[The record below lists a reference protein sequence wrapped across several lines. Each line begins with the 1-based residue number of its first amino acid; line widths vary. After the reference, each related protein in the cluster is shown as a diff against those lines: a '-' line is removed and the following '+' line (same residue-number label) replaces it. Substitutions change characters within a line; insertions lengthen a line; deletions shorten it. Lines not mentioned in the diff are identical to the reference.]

1 MSLVAIATFA
11 LSCAS
16 SAVGIGRMTAQKQW
30 WRDGVCYEIFVRSF
44 VDSDGDGIG
53 DLRGLTSRLDYINDG
68 NPQRPMDLGANCIWL
83 MPISRS
89 VSYHGYDVTDYYHID
104 PHYGTDEDFRQ
115 LMREAHRRGIH
126 VIVDF
131 VPNHSSDQHPFF
143 QSALQGPASPY
154 RDWYRWSA
162 VKPNQ
167 TGPWGQEVW
176 HKSPLRDEYYYGL
189 FWGAMPDL
197 NYQTPAVLQEMEK
210 ATLHWLTDMG
220 ADGFRFDAVP
230 YLVEEGN
237 QIAHTRGTHDA
248 LHSFGDAIR
257 RASPSTFT
265 IGEMSEESAQILS
278 AYYPDQLDAYFAFG
292 VAAGTMETARTGLAA
307 PFLNAVRDAV
317 SRLPVGRWSPF
328 LTNHDHVR
336 VMTVLAGDRAKAR
349 IAASAMLMLPGL
361 PFVYYGEEIGM
372 RGPKPDEQIRTPM
385 QWSDAPGAGF
395 TTGTPWESP
404 QSDWAVTNVQAQD
417 GDAGSLL
424 NHYRRLIHL
433 RHDHSALS
441 GGDLLVG
448 SASDPAIAAFVR
460 RSPTETV
467 LVVLNFGAGAIPQAS
482 VTLPP
487 ASGATS
493 TSRFERIY
501 QDPSGGCPV
510 EASARANNSF
520 ALGPMAPYGFC
531 VFRISGS

>member
-1 MSLVAIATFA
+1 
-11 LSCAS
+11 
-16 SAVGIGRMTAQKQW
+16 
-30 WRDGVCYEIFVRSF
+30 
-44 VDSDGDGIG
+44 
-53 DLRGLTSRLDYINDG
+53 
-68 NPQRPMDLGANCIWL
+68 
-83 MPISRS
+83 
-89 VSYHGYDVTDYYHID
+89 
-104 PHYGTDEDFRQ
+104 
-115 LMREAHRRGIH
+115 
-126 VIVDF
+126 
-131 VPNHSSDQHPFF
+131 
-143 QSALQGPASPY
+143 
-154 RDWYRWSA
+154 
-162 VKPNQ
+162 
-167 TGPWGQEVW
+167 
-176 HKSPLRDEYYYGL
+176 
-189 FWGAMPDL
+189 
-197 NYQTPAVLQEMEK
+197 
-210 ATLHWLTDMG
+210 
-220 ADGFRFDAVP
+220 
-230 YLVEEGN
+230 
-237 QIAHTRGTHDA
+237 
-248 LHSFGDAIR
+248 
-257 RASPSTFT
+257 
-265 IGEMSEESAQILS
+265 MSEESAQILS
-278 AYYPDQLDAYFAFG
+278 TYYPDQLDAYFAFG

-317 SRLPVGRWSPF
+317 SRLPVGRWSSF

-385 QWSDAPGAGF
+385 QWNSAPGAGF

-460 RSPTETV
+460 GSPTETI

>member
-1 MSLVAIATFA
+1 MGLLGVATVV

-16 SAVGIGRMTAQKQW
+16 SPVEVSLSPSQKQW
-30 WRDGVCYEIFVRSF
+30 WRDGVCYEVFVRSF
-44 VDSDGDGIG
+44 VDADGDGVG

-68 NPQRPMDLGANCIWL
+68 NPQTTTDLGANCIWL
-83 MPISRS
+83 MPISKS
-89 VSYHGYDVTDYYHID
+89 VSYHGYDVTDYYHVD

-115 LMREAHRRGIH
+115 LMREAHRRGIY

-131 VPNHSSDQHPFF
+131 VPNHSSDKHPFF
-143 QSALQGPASPY
+143 QSALQGPGSPY

-162 VKPNQ
+162 VRPNQ
-167 TGPWGQEVW
+167 LGPWGQEVW

-189 FWGAMPDL
+189 FWGGMPDL
-197 NYQTPAVLQEMEK
+197 NYQSPAVLQEMEK

-237 QIAHTRGTHDA
+237 QVAHTRGTHDTLRA
-248 LHSFGDAIR
+248 FGDAIR
-257 RASPSTFT
+257 RASPSAFT
-265 IGEMSEESAQILS
+265 IGEMSEESALILS
-278 AYYPDQLDAYFAFG
+278 TYYPDQLDAYFAFG
-292 VAAGTMETARTGLAA
+292 VAAGTMETARTGAAA
-307 PFLNAVRDAV
+307 PFLNALGEAV
-317 SRLPVGRWSPF
+317 SRLPAGRWSPF

-336 VMTVLAGDRAKAR
+336 VMTVLAGDRARAR

-372 RGPKPDEQIRTPM
+372 SGAKPDEQIRTPM
-385 QWSDAPGAGF
+385 QWSNAPGTGF

-404 QSDWAVTNVQAQD
+404 QPDWAVTNVQAQD
-417 GDAGSLL
+417 GDPASLL

-441 GGDLLVG
+441 RGDLIVG
-448 SASDPAIAAFVR
+448 SASDPGIAAFVR

-467 LVVLNFGAGAIPQAS
+467 LVVLNFAAAANPAVT
-482 VTLPP
+482 VTL
-487 ASGATS
+487 AAGSGAVS
-493 TSRFERIY
+493 ASRFERINE
-501 QDPSGGCPV
+501 DPSGSCPQQ
-510 EASARANNSF
+510 ASVGANTSV
-520 ALGPMAPYGFC
+520 ALGQMAPYGFC
-531 VFRISGS
+531 VFRLAGS